1 MRSFLLL
8 HEPGD
13 TPISQGD
20 PTHRYNSTS
29 AKKKSFMMQNVDA
42 SCQCEKHRTLKI
54 YAGNMNLLIPVNETC
69 TYIYNLYVLA
79 YIFVVCLC
87 GKTMISVDSHVC
99 YGEIQCQS
107 KLCDCI

>member
-8 HEPGD
+8 HGPGD

-42 SCQCEKHRTLKI
+42 SCQCEKPRTLKN

-79 YIFVVCLC
+79 YIFVVLFVW
-87 GKTMISVDSHVC
+87 KNHDFS
-99 YGEIQCQS
+99 
-107 KLCDCI
+107 

>member
-13 TPISQGD
+13 TLISQGD

-29 AKKKSFMMQNVDA
+29 AKKKYFMMQTVDA
-42 SCQCEKHRTLKI
+42 SCQCETPRILKN
-54 YAGNMNLLIPVNETC
+54 YAGNLNLLIPVNET
-69 TYIYNLYVLA
+69 YMFLHIYLL
-79 YIFVVCLC
+79 FCLC

-99 YGEIQCQS
+99 YGEIYCQS
-107 KLCDCI
+107 KLCDCIQI

>member
-13 TPISQGD
+13 TLISQGD

-42 SCQCEKHRTLKI
+42 SCQCETPRILKN
-54 YAGNMNLLIPVNETC
+54 YAGNLNLLIPVNETY
-69 TYIYNLYVLA
+69 TYTIYIQLICSC
-79 YIFVVCLC
+79 IFICCFLC
-87 GKTMISVDSHVC
+87 VWKNYDFS
-99 YGEIQCQS
+99 
-107 KLCDCI
+107 

>member
-13 TPISQGD
+13 TLISQGD

-29 AKKKSFMMQNVDA
+29 AKKKYFMMWNVDV
-42 SCQCEKHRTLKI
+42 SCQCETPRIKNH
-54 YAGNMNLLIPVNETC
+54 AGNLNLLIPVNETC

-79 YIFVVCLC
+79 YIFVVLFVW
-87 GKTMISVDSHVC
+87 KNHDFS
-99 YGEIQCQS
+99 
-107 KLCDCI
+107 

>member
-13 TPISQGD
+13 TLISQGD

-42 SCQCEKHRTLKI
+42 SCHCETPRTLKN
-54 YAGNMNLLIPVNETC
+54 YAGNLNLLIPVNG
-69 TYIYNLYVLA
+69 TYTYTYTTYMYLHIYLRFFVWKNLD
-79 YIFVVCLC
+79 F
-87 GKTMISVDSHVC
+87 S
-99 YGEIQCQS
+99 CQS
-107 KLCDCI
+107 CLPW